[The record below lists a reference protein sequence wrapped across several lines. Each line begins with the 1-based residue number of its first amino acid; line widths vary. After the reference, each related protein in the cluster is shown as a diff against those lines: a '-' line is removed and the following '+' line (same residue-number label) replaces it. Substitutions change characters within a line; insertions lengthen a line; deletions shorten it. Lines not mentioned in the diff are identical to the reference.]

1 MKQLVKILAV
11 MVLALVPAAL
21 SASEPTVVFNTV
33 SHDFGNITSTGGS
46 VNCEYEFTNTGDSP
60 LVIVSVTNG
69 GCGCTTPTFPKA
81 PIAPGKT
88 GVIKI
93 TFNPTGR
100 RGEFNREVKVRTTVT
115 PKRVA
120 LKFKGVVVP

>member
-33 SHDFGNITSTGGS
+33 SHDFGNIKSTGGS
-46 VNCEYEFTNTGDSP
+46 VSCEYEFTNTGDSP

-81 PIAPGKT
+81 PIA
-88 GVIKI
+88 
-93 TFNPTGR
+93 
-100 RGEFNREVKVRTTVT
+100 
-115 PKRVA
+115 
-120 LKFKGVVVP
+120 

>member
-33 SHDFGNITSTGGS
+33 SHDFGNIKSTGGS

-100 RGEFNREVKVRTTVT
+100 RGEFNREVKVRTTGT

>member
-33 SHDFGNITSTGGS
+33 SHDFGNIKSTGGS
-46 VNCEYEFTNTGDSP
+46 VSCEYEFTNTGDSP

-81 PIAPGKT
+81 PITPGKT

-100 RGEFNREVKVRTTVT
+100 RGEFNREVKVRTTGT